1 MTLTKE
7 DLVKLIKEEM
17 SAVIEEGS
25 GWVHSRVWRQA
36 VEKGQYKKAML
47 ALINMV
53 DELTRNQQSLQ
64 RKKDAGAEKRVNPN
78 YPGMVGAKVAP
89 SRLKPEDT

>member
-1 MTLTKE
+1 
-7 DLVKLIKEEM
+7 
-17 SAVIEEGS
+17 
-25 GWVHSRVWRQA
+25 
-36 VEKGQYKKAML
+36 

-64 RKKDAGAEKRVNPN
+64 RKKDAGAEKRANPN